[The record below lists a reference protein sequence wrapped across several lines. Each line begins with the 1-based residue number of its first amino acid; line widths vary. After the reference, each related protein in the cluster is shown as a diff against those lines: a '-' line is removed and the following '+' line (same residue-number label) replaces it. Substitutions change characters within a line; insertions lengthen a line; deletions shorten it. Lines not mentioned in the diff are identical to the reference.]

1 MEKIFKCQC
10 GESNEINF
18 YPYRK
23 NKCKRCVTKQVST
36 RYHNLTLDEKTNYQ
50 SGHKDWVT
58 NNILNYRLVSAR
70 NRAKYKNL
78 EFNITLNDLEE
89 LFKTQNNICPYSGLE
104 LTHSYDG
111 NKFNTISL
119 DRIDSNKG
127 YTKDNIQI
135 ISSLVNEMKNS
146 LDNND
151 FLHMIKKI
159 YEYRVL

>member
-1 MEKIFKCQC
+1 MKNEFKCQC

-23 NKCKRCVTKQVST
+23 NKCKQCVIKQVSD
-36 RYHNLTLDEKTNYQ
+36 RYRNFSLDEKTDYQ
-50 SGHKDWVT
+50 NGNKKWVT
-58 NNILNYRLVSAR
+58 NNILNYRLVSAK

-89 LFKTQNNICPYSGLE
+89 LFKEQNYICPYSGLE

-111 NKFNTISL
+111 NKLNTISL

-151 FLHMIKKI
+151 FLIMIKKI
-159 YEYRVL
+159 YEYKSL